1 MPNICE
7 YTDFRKFLNDY
18 YSEVKSKNRNFS
30 YQIFSA
36 KAGIR
41 SKGFLFNV
49 MQGKRKLSQSKCYD
63 LAAAMKLNK
72 HETEYFENLVA
83 FNQTSGQRERDRL
96 FGKLSSIKKSGKTA
110 WKPQIVRQDQYQ
122 FYSEHH
128 HSVIRSLIEMYG
140 FKNDYKWLADNV
152 YPRIKPLQAKR
163 SVLLLERLGFIR
175 KQKDGSYKVLDK
187 SIATSPEVMSL
198 AAVNF
203 HRQSGRL
210 ALKALDELPK
220 EKRNITGL
228 TLGISKETYQEICED
243 IRSFRSKLLQKAEQ
257 DEKAD
262 AAYQL
267 NFQFFPVSRTDFER
281 KSK

>member
-7 YTDFRKFLNDY
+7 YTDFRKFLNDFY
-18 YSEVKSKNRNFS
+18 LEAKSSNRNFS
-30 YQIFSA
+30 YQVFSA
-36 KAGIR
+36 KAGIK

-49 MQGKRKLSQSKCYD
+49 MQGKRKLTQSKCYD
-63 LAAAMKLNK
+63 LATAMKLNK

-83 FNQTSGQRERDRL
+83 FNQAAHQKERDRL
-96 FGKLSSIKKSGKTA
+96 FGKLSSIKKIGKTA

-128 HSVIRSLIEMYG
+128 HSVIRSLIEMHG
-140 FKNDYKWLADNV
+140 FKDDYKWLAGNV

-163 SVLLLERLGFIR
+163 SVQLLERLGLIK

-187 SIATSPEVMSL
+187 SIATPPEVMSL

-203 HRQSGRL
+203 HRQAGQL
-210 ALKALDELPK
+210 ALKALDELPR

-228 TLGISKETYQEICED
+228 MLGISKETYQEICED
-243 IRSFRSKLLQKAEQ
+243 IRAFRSKLLQKAEQ
-257 DEKAD
+257 DENAD

-267 NFQFFPVSRTDFER
+267 NFQFFPVSSTDIKR
-281 KSK
+281 KTK